1 MNQSRQKPFSDD
13 YQIVTPTEEAADPR
27 ELFTIRLALA
37 LHRFGT
43 PAHRIER
50 TLDRIMERLGMQGEF
65 FALPTSLFASFG
77 RPESHRT
84 SMMRGETGDVNL
96 EKLVLV
102 DHLAERVI
110 RGEGTLAEATLEL
123 DRILSS
129 PGRFGHLLQVL
140 GMAVGAAVAGRVLG
154 GGWREVIVAG
164 TIGLCT
170 GLIAPFF
177 SQNRSRRHL
186 FEIVASGLGAAVA
199 IVAAQLVTPV
209 SPFIATLAGLI
220 MLIPGM
226 RLTIA
231 MTEIASGHLVS
242 GSARLTGAA
251 LAFLGIA
258 FGTAFGTQIAT
269 DFFPQTVLAGVPTA
283 LPEFSL
289 WIMLV
294 LFPVSMMIMMQAR
307 PRDLPWLLLS
317 TFLAFGGARLGT
329 QLLGPELGA
338 FLGALVLGVGAN
350 VVTQLRD
357 LPASLVIAPG
367 LILLVPG
374 SIGYRSISSLMQRD
388 VINGIELAFSMAIV
402 AFAIVTGLL
411 MANAIVRTGR
421 DL

>member
-1 MNQSRQKPFSDD
+1 MNLSGQKPFAGDF
-13 YQIVTPTEEAADPR
+13 QIVTPIDQKADPR

-50 TLDRIMERLGMQGEF
+50 MLDRIMERLGMQGEF
-65 FALPTSLFASFG
+65 FALPTSIFASFG
-77 RPESHRT
+77 RPELHRT

-110 RGEGTLAEATLEL
+110 RGEGTLAEATIEL
-123 DRILSS
+123 DRILAG
-129 PGRFGHLLQVL
+129 PGRFGRVL
-140 GMAVGAAVAGRVLG
+140 HVVGMVVGAAVAGRVLG
-154 GGWREVIVAG
+154 GGWREVVVAG

-170 GLIAPFF
+170 GVIAPFF

-186 FEIVASGLGAAVA
+186 FEIVASGLGAAIA
-199 IVAAQLVTPV
+199 IFAAQVVTPL
-209 SPFIATLAGLI
+209 SPFVATLAGLI

-269 DFFPQTVLAGVPTA
+269 ELFPQTSLTGVPTA
-283 LPEFSL
+283 LPELSL
-289 WIMLV
+289 WIMLM

-307 PRDLPWLLLS
+307 PRDLPYLLLS
-317 TFLAFGGARLGT
+317 TFLAFGGARIGT

-350 VVTQLRD
+350 VVAQLRE

-374 SIGYRSISSLMQRD
+374 SIGYRSISSLMQHD
-388 VINGIELAFSMAIV
+388 VVNGIELAFSMAIV
-402 AFAIVTGLL
+402 AFGIVTGLL